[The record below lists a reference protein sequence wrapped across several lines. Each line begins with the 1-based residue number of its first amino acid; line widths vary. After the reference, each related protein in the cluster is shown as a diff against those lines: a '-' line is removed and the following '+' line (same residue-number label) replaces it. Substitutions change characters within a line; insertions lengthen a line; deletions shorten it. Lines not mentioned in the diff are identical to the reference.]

1 MAPPA
6 HFNHAGASI
15 PPDAVVDRIV
25 THLRLEHEIGG
36 YEAAEAVADEL
47 EAVPGALGEL
57 IGAPGAGVVV
67 VESATRAWETFV
79 WALALSRRW
88 TASDRVV
95 VDQFAYSSSW
105 GTLLRMRQAL
115 GVELAVAPA
124 RADGSVDPERLDQ
137 VVDDRTRLVLT
148 THVPT
153 HLGTVSDVAAVGR
166 HLAGRDLVY
175 AVDASQS
182 IGQLAFDVDA
192 IGCQVAFAPARKFLR
207 GPRGTGLLYMAP
219 ELADTLTPL
228 SLDLTAASI
237 GTDAFEPQPGA
248 GRFVLYEHSPALRL
262 GLGLAARHAL
272 EAGPS
277 TVEGQVGRR
286 TEQVVDL
293 IRATPD
299 ARLVAQ
305 GPVSGIVSF
314 VHDRLA
320 PDDVRSSLR
329 AEGVNIWTNG
339 ASGSPI
345 DGDRRA
351 VGPSVRV
358 SPHYFTNDVEL
369 EALGRALHRLS

>member
-1 MAPPA
+1 M
-6 HFNHAGASI
+6 
-15 PPDAVVDRIV
+15 

-79 WALALSRRW
+79 WALALEPPLDRLGSAPSSTSSP
-88 TASDRVV
+88 TAAAGAPCCGCARPS
-95 VDQFAYSSSW
+95 ASSW
-105 GTLLRMRQAL
+105 PWRRPGPTGPSIRSASTRWSTT
-115 GVELAVAPA
+115 A
-124 RADGSVDPERLDQ
+124 RAF
-137 VVDDRTRLVLT
+137 VLT

-207 GPRGTGLLYMAP
+207 GPRGTGL
-219 ELADTLTPL
+219 PL
-228 SLDLTAASI
+228 HGSRTGRHPHAAQPRPHCRLDRDRRLRAA
-237 GTDAFEPQPGA
+237 ARRA

-293 IRATPD
+293 IRATPG

-320 PDDVRSSLR
+320 PDDVRASLAGR
-329 AEGVNIWTNG
+329 GGQHLDERRIG
-339 ASGSPI
+339 GSPI